1 MTQHSRT
8 REPAVIDRVDLAVEP
23 GRGWY
28 FYAHLASGASH
39 QGFGGCFSS
48 EDEAA
53 DFAEGVRRA
62 FAVPTIEALKGEV
75 CFALRCWDHYSA
87 TIEGIES
94 ARTGSRFTKS
104 GWAAA
109 RGDDYNPLAVAQR
122 SLISEAAHLRR
133 RLAETEQRLATI
145 ADGYVAWGSR

>member
-39 QGFGGCFSS
+39 QGFGGCFSG
-48 EDEAA
+48 EDEARS
-53 DFAEGVRRA
+53 FAEGVRRA
-62 FAVPTIEALKGEV
+62 FAVPTIGALKGEA
-75 CFALRCWDHYSA
+75 CFALRCWDQYSA

-94 ARTGSRFTKS
+94 TRTGSRFTKS

-109 RGDDYNPLAVAQR
+109 RGDDYSPLTVAQQ
-122 SLISEAAHLRR
+122 SLTSEVAQLRR

-145 ADGYVAWGSR
+145 SDGYVAWVPR